1 MLISFLFSLWGCYSE
16 GCYVGPIWATPYGKA
31 HVGPTWSMVALP
43 IWVANI
49 RPGTVYPGGG
59 GGEGTLIFS
68 YIRRIGSFFFGSKF
82 F

>member
-1 MLISFLFSLWGCYSE
+1 M
-16 GCYVGPIWATPYGKA
+16 GPIWATPYGKA

-59 GGEGTLIFS
+59 GGGGYSDIF
-68 YIRRIGSFFFGSKF
+68 IHT
-82 F
+82 